1 MVYLYANLTSLNS
14 NNTKEIKEIFARRSF
29 LPEHQNSLWK
39 IERGFVRTF
48 TYLEDG
54 TTVALGLWGPGDIV
68 GKSLS
73 KLEPY
78 QMECLT
84 KVEAAVLP
92 LQEWTQLTETLLTH
106 IQQAQELMVIRSH
119 KKVDTML
126 IKLLAW
132 LSKKFGSE
140 VEKGRLIDMRLTHED
155 LAEMLG
161 STRVTITRV
170 LGQFEQEGLIARLS
184 LHRIV
189 LKEEEIWYY
198 EI

>member
-1 MVYLYANLTSLNS
+1 MVSLYTNITTLPSNS
-14 NNTKEIKEIFARRSF
+14 TRQVFARRSF
-29 LPEHQNSLWK
+29 LPEYANGLWK
-39 IERGFVRTF
+39 IETGFVRTS

-68 GKSLS
+68 GKALS

-84 KVEAAVLP
+84 KVGATVLA
-92 LQEWTQLTETLLTH
+92 LEECTQLTETLLSH

-170 LGQFEQEGLIARLS
+170 LGQFEQEGLIDRLS

-189 LKEEEIWYY
+189 LKEEDIWYY

>member
-1 MVYLYANLTSLNS
+1 MTSLYPLITSTLNKNIRQS
-14 NNTKEIKEIFARRSF
+14 FTRRSF
-29 LPEHQNSLWK
+29 LPEQKNALWT

-68 GKSLS
+68 GRPLS
-73 KLEPY
+73 KITPY

-84 KVEAAVLP
+84 KIEATTLP
-92 LQEWTQLTETLLTH
+92 LDDNPDITETLLAH

-119 KKVDTML
+119 RKVDTML

-132 LSKKFGSE
+132 LSQKFGSE

-155 LAEMLG
+155 LAEMIG
-161 STRVTITRV
+161 STRVTITRI
-170 LGQFEQEGLIARLS
+170 LGQFEQEGLIDRLS

-189 LKEEEIWYY
+189 IKEEEIWYY

>member
-1 MVYLYANLTSLNS
+1 MSLYSGLQKQNS
-14 NNTKEIKEIFARRSF
+14 KITKNIFTRRSF
-29 LPEHQNSLWK
+29 LPEQKNSLWK
-39 IERGFVRTF
+39 IETGFVRTF

-68 GKSLS
+68 GRALS
-73 KLEPY
+73 RLEPY

-84 KVEAAVLP
+84 KVEATILP
-92 LQEWTQLTETLLTH
+92 LDTWDQRTETLLAH
-106 IQQAQELMVIRSH
+106 IQQAEELMVIRSY

-132 LSKKFGSE
+132 LSQKFGSE

-161 STRVTITRV
+161 STRVTITRI
-170 LGQFEQEGLIARLS
+170 LGQFEQEGLIDRLS

-189 LKEEEIWYY
+189 LKEEDIWYY

>member
-1 MVYLYANLTSLNS
+1 MVSLNS
-14 NNTKEIKEIFARRSF
+14 SLSNPSIRSSKQNFTRRSF
-29 LPEHQNSLWK
+29 LPDYQNILWQ
-39 IERGFVRTF
+39 IEKGFVRTF

-54 TTVALGLWGPGDIV
+54 TTVALGLWGPGDTV
-68 GKSLS
+68 GKTLS
-73 KLEPY
+73 KMEPY

-84 KVEAAVLP
+84 KVEVRILP
-92 LQEWTQLTETLLTH
+92 LQEWNQPQTTLLAH
-106 IQQAQELMVIRSH
+106 IQQAEELMVIRSY

-132 LSKKFGSE
+132 LSQKFGCE
-140 VEKGRLIDMRLTHED
+140 VENGRLIDMRLTHED

-161 STRVTITRV
+161 STRVTITRI
-170 LGQFEQEGLIARLS
+170 LGQLEEEGLIDRLS

-189 LKEEEIWYY
+189 VREEDIWYY

>member
-1 MVYLYANLTSLNS
+1 MVALYTSLSSSTS
-14 NNTKEIKEIFARRSF
+14 NNTKEIFARRSF
-29 LPEHQNSLWK
+29 LPEHQNGLWK
-39 IERGFVRTF
+39 IETGFIRTF

-54 TTVALGLWGPGDIV
+54 TTVALGLWGPGDVV
-68 GKSLS
+68 GKALS
-73 KLEPY
+73 KLDPY

-84 KVEAAVLP
+84 KVEATVLP
-92 LQEWTQLTETLLTH
+92 LEEWTQITETLLTH

-119 KKVDTML
+119 KKVETML

-132 LSKKFGSE
+132 LSKKFGLE

-161 STRVTITRV
+161 STRVTITRI

-189 LKEEEIWYY
+189 LREEEIWYY

>member
-1 MVYLYANLTSLNS
+1 MVTLYSSVTTSHS
-14 NNTKEIKEIFARRSF
+14 KNTKQYFTRRTF
-29 LPEHQNSLWK
+29 LPEQHNSLWK
-39 IERGFVRTF
+39 IETGFVRTY
-48 TYLEDG
+48 TYLENG
-54 TTVALGLWGPGDIV
+54 TTVALGLWGAGDIV
-68 GKSLS
+68 GRSLS

-84 KVEAAVLP
+84 KVEATILP
-92 LQEWTQLTETLLTH
+92 INEWHNSTETLLAH
-106 IQQAQELMVIRSH
+106 IQQAEELMVIRSY

-132 LSKKFGSE
+132 LSKRFGSE

-161 STRVTITRV
+161 STRVTITRI
-170 LGQFEQEGLIARLS
+170 LGQFEQEGLIDRLS

-189 LKEEEIWYY
+189 LKEEDIWYY

>member
-1 MVYLYANLTSLNS
+1 MVSLYTSLSSSNS
-14 NNTKEIKEIFARRSF
+14 NNTKRFFARRSF
-29 LPEHQNSLWK
+29 LPEHQNGLWK

-84 KVEAAVLP
+84 KVEATALP
-92 LQEWTQLTETLLTH
+92 LEEWTQLTETLLSH

-119 KKVDTML
+119 KKVDIML

-132 LSKKFGSE
+132 LSKKFGLE
-140 VEKGRLIDMRLTHED
+140 VDKGRLIDMRLTHED
-155 LAEMLG
+155 LAQMLG

-170 LGQFEQEGLIARLS
+170 LGQFEQEGLIDRLS

-189 LKEEEIWYY
+189 LREEDIWYY

>member
-1 MVYLYANLTSLNS
+1 MTSLYPLITSTLNKNIRQS
-14 NNTKEIKEIFARRSF
+14 FTRRSF
-29 LPEHQNSLWK
+29 LPEQKNALWK

-68 GKSLS
+68 GRPLS
-73 KLEPY
+73 KITPY

-84 KVEAAVLP
+84 KIEATILP
-92 LQEWTQLTETLLTH
+92 LDDYSEITETLLAH

-132 LSKKFGSE
+132 LSQKFGSE

-155 LAEMLG
+155 LAEMIG
-161 STRVTITRV
+161 STRVTITRI
-170 LGQFEQEGLIARLS
+170 LGQFEQEGLIDRLS

-189 LKEEEIWYY
+189 IKEEEIWYY

>member
-1 MVYLYANLTSLNS
+1 MVALYTSLSSSTS
-14 NNTKEIKEIFARRSF
+14 NITKEIFARRSF
-29 LPEHQNSLWK
+29 LPEHQNGLWK
-39 IERGFVRTF
+39 IETGFVRTF

-54 TTVALGLWGPGDIV
+54 TTVALGLWGPGDVV
-68 GKSLS
+68 GKALS
-73 KLEPY
+73 KLDPY

-84 KVEAAVLP
+84 KVEAMVLP
-92 LQEWTQLTETLLTH
+92 LEEWTQLTETLLTH
-106 IQQAQELMVIRSH
+106 IHQAQELMVIRSH
-119 KKVDTML
+119 KKVETML

-189 LKEEEIWYY
+189 LREEDIWYY